1 MKFHQKLAILLIFS
15 TRFTSAKKLVYK
27 FWTIMLHCEASTGS
41 NPLG

>member
-1 MKFHQKLAILLIFS
+1 MDLTKHRMTALQKP

-27 FWTIMLHCEASTGS
+27 FWTIMLLCEASTGS